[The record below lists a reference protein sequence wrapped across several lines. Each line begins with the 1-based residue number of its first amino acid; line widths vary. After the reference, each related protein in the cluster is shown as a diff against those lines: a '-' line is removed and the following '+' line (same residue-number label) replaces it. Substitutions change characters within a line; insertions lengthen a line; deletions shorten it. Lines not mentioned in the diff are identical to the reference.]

1 MQTVKGI
8 VVYREEGSNGMLSQ
22 KVAVLL
28 STMLLNLGY
37 VLGQFN
43 CLETSL
49 RNIRADWY
57 E

>member
-22 KVAVLL
+22 KAAVSL

-49 RNIRADWY
+49 SKYKSRLV
-57 E
+57 